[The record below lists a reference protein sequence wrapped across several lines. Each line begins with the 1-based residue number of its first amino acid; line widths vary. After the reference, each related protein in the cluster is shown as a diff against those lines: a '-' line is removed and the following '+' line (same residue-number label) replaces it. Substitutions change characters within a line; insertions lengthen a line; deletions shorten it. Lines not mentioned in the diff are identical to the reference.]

1 MKMNRQ
7 VVLGFRNIG
16 DSKDSGTVV
25 SGPLNEVFRDLIQ
38 WLSTQEL
45 KKRIDICIGRDEKT
59 VTNRIM
65 GTAINK
71 EIEAEEVFDAVADMM
86 ERVDAGES
94 LMRSEEHTSELQSLM
109 SNSYAVFCLKNTKQ
123 KKQE

>member
-7 VVLGFRNIG
+7 VVFCFRYIV
-16 DSKDSGTVV
+16 DSNDSGTLV
-25 SGPLNEVFRDLIQ
+25 SCPLNAVFRDFIQ

-45 KKRIDICIGRDEKT
+45 KKLIDICIGRDEKT

-71 EIEAEEVFDAVADMM
+71 EIESEEVFDAVADMM

-94 LMRSEEHTSELQSLM
+94 LMTEDEEDTFQD
-109 SNSYAVFCLKNTKQ
+109 
-123 KKQE
+123 

>member
-45 KKRIDICIGRDEKT
+45 KKRIDICIGWDEKT
-59 VTNRIM
+59 LTTRVM

-71 EIEAEEVFDAVADMM
+71 ECDAEEVVDAVDDRI
-86 ERVDAGES
+86 EREDEGDSKTRARGTMVDDS
-94 LMRSEEHTSELQSLM
+94 
-109 SNSYAVFCLKNTKQ
+109 V
-123 KKQE
+123 

>member
-1 MKMNRQ
+1 MRMSDWSSDVFSSDLKMKMNRQ

-86 ERVDAGES
+86 ERVDA
-94 LMRSEEHTSELQSLM
+94 
-109 SNSYAVFCLKNTKQ
+109 
-123 KKQE
+123 

>member
-1 MKMNRQ
+1 MRMSDWSSDVCSSDLKMKMNRQ

-71 EIEAEEVFDAVADMM
+71 EIEA
-86 ERVDAGES
+86 
-94 LMRSEEHTSELQSLM
+94 RSEEHTTALQSLM
-109 SNSYAVFCLKNTKQ
+109 PKP
-123 KKQE
+123 

>member
-25 SGPLNEVFRDLIQ
+25 SGPLNEVFSDLIQ

-59 VTNRIM
+59 VPNRIM
-65 GTAINK
+65 GTATNK
-71 EIEAEEVFDAVADMM
+71 EIEAEEVFDAVADKIGRASCR
-86 ERVDAGES
+86 ERVCQYVETSGVAVS
-94 LMRSEEHTSELQSLM
+94 L
-109 SNSYAVFCLKNTKQ
+109 
-123 KKQE
+123 

>member
-1 MKMNRQ
+1 MRISDWSSD
-7 VVLGFRNIG
+7 VCSSDL
-16 DSKDSGTVV
+16 SGTVV

-94 LMRSEEHTSELQSLM
+94 LMTEDEEDTFQD
-109 SNSYAVFCLKNTKQ
+109 
-123 KKQE
+123 

>member
-1 MKMNRQ
+1 MFFVFFFKTKSAYEMRISDWSSD
-7 VVLGFRNIG
+7 VCSSDL
-16 DSKDSGTVV
+16 SKDSGTVV

-94 LMRSEEHTSELQSLM
+94 LMTEESGR
-109 SNSYAVFCLKNTKQ
+109 A
-123 KKQE
+123 

>member
-1 MKMNRQ
+1 MCSIYSLFFFSSRRRHTSCALVTGVQ
-7 VVLGFRNIG
+7 TCALPI
-16 DSKDSGTVV
+16 

-94 LMRSEEHTSELQSLM
+94 LMTEDEEDTFQD
-109 SNSYAVFCLKNTKQ
+109 
-123 KKQE
+123 

>member
-1 MKMNRQ
+1 MRISDWSSD
-7 VVLGFRNIG
+7 VCSS
-16 DSKDSGTVV
+16 DV

-65 GTAINK
+65 GTAIKK

-86 ERVDAGES
+86 ERVDAVES
-94 LMRSEEHTSELQSLM
+94 MMTERSEERRVGKESVIRSRVRGERREE
-109 SNSYAVFCLKNTKQ
+109 
-123 KKQE
+123 KK